1 MNGDGA
7 TLLAMP
13 RMNPAWDPLFARFTQ
28 LHAGWPARRW
38 SWDSR
43 FICITSSFTIEF
55 EAQARMVAK
64 AAFPDE
70 FTSTTIAKASP
81 EIKRLAER
89 TGGLRA
95 GQFLLGTS
103 DAPALTPFG
112 LWWPWGDGA
121 TTSFRVG
128 LAELEWNEDPY
139 PRVREI
145 FDVLTG

>member
-1 MNGDGA
+1 
-7 TLLAMP
+7 
-13 RMNPAWDPLFARFTQ
+13 
-28 LHAGWPARRW
+28 
-38 SWDSR
+38 
-43 FICITSSFTIEF
+43 
-55 EAQARMVAK
+55 MVAK